1 MANGSQQVPVA
12 ERNKFGTFAGVF
24 TPSILT
30 ILGVIMFLRAGYV
43 VGQAGIGG
51 ALWILLLAE
60 SIVLVTAVSMAA
72 IATNTK
78 ISGGGAYFLI
88 SRVLGAQFGGAIGLA
103 LYLAQALSV
112 PFYTL
117 GFTEAL
123 VQSFP
128 ALKPFFPYLAG
139 GTACALFV
147 LNYIGAAWAI
157 KAQYFVMTVLG
168 LAIVSFLGGAAV
180 RFSPE
185 LMSTNWT
192 PGYTSPTISFWV
204 VFAIYFP
211 AVTGI
216 LAGINMSGDLRDP
229 GRSLMRGTFAA
240 IAVGFVIYLAEI
252 LLCGGSQERVDL
264 VTRPYRM
271 LIDHA
276 LMGSAFLVIGGV
288 FAATLSSALGSFLGA
303 PRVLQALAR
312 DRVVPGISWFARGT
326 AKGDEPRHALW
337 LTLAIT
343 VVVIFLAA
351 RSESLKAFDAVA
363 AVVTM
368 FFLCTYGM
376 VNLAAFV
383 ESFGA
388 NPSFRPR
395 FRFFHWTVSLVGAI
409 ECLVIMFLI
418 DAGAAVVSALV
429 IAGLYLV
436 ISRRMHRSAFGD
448 ARRGFLYSVVAR
460 NLQRLRVSG
469 PDPKNWRPT
478 LLVLSGNPMTRAA
491 LLRFGAWFGAGRGIV
506 TAVQI
511 VIGCIE
517 EMEHLR
523 KTALSALEK
532 VIQEGGWDAFPEV
545 LITSDIDE
553 GIRTMVQAHS
563 IGPIKPNA
571 VLIGWPSDPQRVA
584 PWARHLRDIRSLGRS
599 VISVI
604 DRGTRIPNGGRGRID
619 VWWRG
624 KENGSL
630 MMILAYLLTCNWEW
644 SNAAIRI
651 LRLVEDEPSRV
662 PSQEALSALAAAA
675 RIDAEIII
683 VVSKE
688 PFEVVLSRY
697 SRESDVVFLG
707 FQPPEEDRAASFAHF
722 CEQTLKDM
730 PTTILVSSSGEADL
744 LA

>member
-1 MANGSQQVPVA
+1 MNQ
-12 ERNKFGTFAGVF
+12 GT
-24 TPSILT
+24 
-30 ILGVIMFLRAGYV
+30 RAMNF
-43 VGQAGIGG
+43 Q
-51 ALWILLLAE
+51 
-60 SIVLVTAVSMAA
+60 
-72 IATNTK
+72 
-78 ISGGGAYFLI
+78 
-88 SRVLGAQFGGAIGLA
+88 SRRR
-103 LYLAQALSV
+103 S
-112 PFYTL
+112 PRTHH
-117 GFTEAL
+117 
-123 VQSFP
+123 
-128 ALKPFFPYLAG
+128 LAG
-139 GTACALFV
+139 
-147 LNYIGAAWAI
+147 
-157 KAQYFVMTVLG
+157 
-168 LAIVSFLGGAAV
+168 
-180 RFSPE
+180 
-185 LMSTNWT
+185 
-192 PGYTSPTISFWV
+192 
-204 VFAIYFP
+204 
-211 AVTGI
+211 
-216 LAGINMSGDLRDP
+216 
-229 GRSLMRGTFAA
+229 
-240 IAVGFVIYLAEI
+240 
-252 LLCGGSQERVDL
+252 
-264 VTRPYRM
+264 
-271 LIDHA
+271 
-276 LMGSAFLVIGGV
+276 
-288 FAATLSSALGSFLGA
+288 
-303 PRVLQALAR
+303 
-312 DRVVPGISWFARGT
+312 
-326 AKGDEPRHALW
+326 ALW

-418 DAGAAVVSALV
+418 DARAAVVSALV

-545 LITSDIDE
+545 LITRDIDE
-553 GIRTMVQAHS
+553 GIRTMVQAYS

-604 DRGTRIPNGGRGRID
+604 DRGTRIPNGSRGRID

-630 MMILAYLLTCNWEW
+630 PDEDVGGDIVNVPVAACRIKDREVTGAIAIVIIHRRHTNPSLTPC
-644 SNAAIRI
+644 AA
-651 LRLVEDEPSRV
+651 D
-662 PSQEALSALAAAA
+662 
-675 RIDAEIII
+675 D
-683 VVSKE
+683 
-688 PFEVVLSRY
+688 
-697 SRESDVVFLG
+697 
-707 FQPPEEDRAASFAHF
+707 
-722 CEQTLKDM
+722 QTHEHH
-730 PTTILVSSSGEADL
+730 PTNHRR
-744 LA
+744 